1 MPDKLAYNP
10 TEAAHALNV
19 SRPTIYQLMN
29 REIDRLPNFKV
40 GSRRLIPV
48 DGLRAWVKRQA
59 DENAGGENS

>member
-10 TEAAHALNV
+10 TEAARALNV

-59 DENAGGENS
+59 DENVGG

>member
-1 MPDKLAYNP
+1 MTEKFALSP
-10 TEAAHALNV
+10 TEAAQALDL

-59 DENAGGENS
+59 DENAGGDNS

>member
-1 MPDKLAYNP
+1 MAEKFALSP
-10 TEAAHALNV
+10 TEAAQALDI
-19 SRPTIYQLMN
+19 SRPTVYNLMN

-59 DENAGGENS
+59 DENMGG

>member
-1 MPDKLAYNP
+1 MAEKFALSP
-10 TEAAHALNV
+10 TEAAQALDI
-19 SRPTIYQLMN
+19 SRPTVYNLMN

-59 DENAGGENS
+59 DENVGG

>member
-1 MPDKLAYNP
+1 MAEKFALSP
-10 TEAAHALNV
+10 TEAAQALDI

-48 DGLRAWVKRQA
+48 SGLRAWIDRQA
-59 DENAGGENS
+59 ERSSQNG

>member
-10 TEAAHALNV
+10 TEAAQALNV

>member
-1 MPDKLAYNP
+1 MTEKFALSP
-10 TEAAHALNV
+10 TEAAQALDL